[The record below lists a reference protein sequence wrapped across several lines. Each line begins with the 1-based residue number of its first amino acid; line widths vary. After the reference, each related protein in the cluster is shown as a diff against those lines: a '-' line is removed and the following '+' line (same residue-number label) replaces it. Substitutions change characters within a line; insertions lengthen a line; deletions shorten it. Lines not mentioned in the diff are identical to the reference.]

1 MALTENR
8 KIQHKSRGDKLA
20 DQTQIKLGGT
30 DMTIKHDNGYGTTYI
45 FEVVEKIPEGFSIW
59 AISGIGNGEYTP
71 ICERLYPENKDCYDV
86 NTQTLKAIKL
96 SKEEV
101 EILFQSAMAGDGT
114 LKKARTTLKRVAK
127 TATMQRRQEKARK
140 AFPILERITS

>member
-1 MALTENR
+1 
-8 KIQHKSRGDKLA
+8 
-20 DQTQIKLGGT
+20 
-30 DMTIKHDNGYGTTYI
+30 MTIKHDNGYGTTYI

-71 ICERLYPENKDCYDV
+71 ICERLHPENKDCYDV